1 MSGRKQQSRE
11 TQKLNDLSRAPKL
24 TYVSVMEVNRPQAG
38 PTTSKGSLTDH
49 EAGQTER
56 TVNVRGWRRGR
67 GRRRE
72 ERKERGGEGSD
83 RGRK

>member
-1 MSGRKQQSRE
+1 MIFHVP
-11 TQKLNDLSRAPKL
+11 PKL

-38 PTTSKGSLTDH
+38 HTTSKGSLTDH

-72 ERKERGGEGSD
+72 EREVTEEENERGG
-83 RGRK
+83 GRKGMEREGGG